1 VYVVVEVVNDVVV
14 VLVRVVVQY
23 VDDVKTMLTVSTIVE
38 LAVVAEALVSM
49 GVDRDATT
57 ALAVPAV
64 VPVLAVSTVEE
75 VVTA

>member
-1 VYVVVEVVNDVVV
+1 MYVVVEVVNDVVV

>member
-1 VYVVVEVVNDVVV
+1 MYVVVEVVNDVVV

-23 VDDVKTMLTVSTIVE
+23 VDDVKTMLTVSIIVE
-38 LAVVAEALVSM
+38 LAVIAEVLGTTV
-49 GVDRDATT
+49 VKCDATT
-57 ALAVPAV
+57 AFVVPAV

>member
-1 VYVVVEVVNDVVV
+1 MYVVVEVVNDVVV

-57 ALAVPAV
+57 VWAVPAV